1 MKLIDLIFALVARFV
16 PMSPDDLRNLNG
28 EANQWE
34 QNIADEGGSA
44 LEKMYVKVNDPWYYR
59 LSFAVSYIFLVKE
72 IKRWFYDDEPAS
84 NVDEMMNI

>member
-16 PMSPDDLRNLNG
+16 PMSPDDLRNLKG

-34 QNIADEGGSA
+34 QNIDDKKGSA
-44 LEKMYVKVNDPWYYR
+44 LEKAYVKVNDPWYYR
-59 LSFAVSYIFLVKE
+59 LGFAVSYIFLVKE

-84 NVDEMMNI
+84 PMDETMNI